1 MKVDMSFLSEGKS
14 GAWEVSHFKVSKE
27 DAKWS
32 MLRASICSGGARDY
46 VPEGSYTYLK
56 RNGSTIM
63 SNTPSEM
70 NDFAHFTRIAEGD
83 ILVNGLGLGC
93 VIKVLLAKPEVKR
106 IVVIEQSTDVI
117 KLISPHFKDERLT
130 IINADAYE
138 YLPPKGEKYDY
149 VWHDIWDNICS
160 DNLPEMTKLHKK
172 YARKTKWQDSWA
184 KPECLYQKRKD
195 SRYGFY

>member
-32 MLRASICSGGARDY
+32 MLRASMGSGGARDY

-149 VWHDIWDNICS
+149 VWHDIWDNICE
-160 DNLPEMTKLHKK
+160 DNLPEMAKLHRK
-172 YARKTKWQDSWA
+172 YSRKTKWQDSWG
-184 KPECLYQKRKD
+184 KRECRHY
-195 SRYGFY
+195 SRDRGVFA